1 MRRIHVNEILFHSI
15 DPKLVNFLS
24 SKRKKHAS
32 SESVSPSDTTEAMET
47 EQCKQIKEKVPKGGM
62 TFTAI
67 VEVEIWSRSTLVCFG
82 ANVTEYRFY
91 KPALYFV
98 MKHFSSL

>member
-1 MRRIHVNEILFHSI
+1 MRRVHVNEILFHSI

-32 SESVSPSDTTEAMET
+32 SESVPPSDKTEAMET
-47 EQCKQIKEKVPKGGM
+47 EPFKQIKEKVSEGGM

-67 VEVEIWSRSTLVCFG
+67 LLTVSKLTDGPEAPLCVLG
-82 ANVTEYRFY
+82 H
-91 KPALYFV
+91 
-98 MKHFSSL
+98 M

>member
-1 MRRIHVNEILFHSI
+1 MRRVHVNEILFHSI

-67 VEVEIWSRSTLVCFG
+67 LLTVLKLTDGPEAPLCVLGQMLQNIDFINQHCTL
-82 ANVTEYRFY
+82 
-91 KPALYFV
+91 L
-98 MKHFSSL
+98 